1 MNNENKIEKILKLDV
16 HVGEDIYEGIYR
28 ESIHDN
34 DNDIYFSVNNL
45 SECPED
51 AIIGRDL
58 FDSNDYIRA
67 LNKGIE
73 LANKGYTRVEFGKEI
88 KEEE

>member
-1 MNNENKIEKILKLDV
+1 MEKILKLD
-16 HVGEDIYEGIYR
+16 IYYTENMYIGGDRNQTIIDK
-28 ESIHDN
+28 E
-34 DNDIYFSVNNL
+34 NDINFGVSNL
-45 SECPED
+45 TDCPED

-58 FDSNDYIRA
+58 FDSDDYIRA

-73 LANKGYTRVEFGKEI
+73 LANKGYTKVIAGKRI

>member
-1 MNNENKIEKILKLDV
+1 MEKILKLNIYYT
-16 HVGEDIYEGIYR
+16 EDMDSWGDRSQTIIDKE
-28 ESIHDN
+28 
-34 DNDIYFSVNNL
+34 NDINFGVYNL
-45 SECPED
+45 TDCPED

-58 FDSNDYIRA
+58 FNSDDYIRA

-73 LANKGYTRVEFGKEI
+73 LANKGYTRVVAGERI

>member
-1 MNNENKIEKILKLDV
+1 MEKVLEL
-16 HVGEDIYEGIYR
+16 DIYYTEDMDSCEDRSQTIIDK
-28 ESIHDN
+28 E
-34 DNDIYFSVNNL
+34 NDINFGVCNL
-45 SECPED
+45 TDCPED

-58 FDSNDYIRA
+58 FNSDDYIRA

-73 LANKGYTRVEFGKEI
+73 LANKGYTKVIAGKRI

>member
-1 MNNENKIEKILKLDV
+1 MEKILKLDIYYT
-16 HVGEDIYEGIYR
+16 EDMDIGGDRSQTIIDKE
-28 ESIHDN
+28 
-34 DNDIYFSVNNL
+34 NDINFGVSNL
-45 SECPED
+45 TECPED

-58 FDSNDYIRA
+58 FNSDDYIRA

-73 LANKGYTRVEFGKEI
+73 LANKGYTKVVAGERI

>member
-1 MNNENKIEKILKLDV
+1 MNNDNKMEKILKLDIFV
-16 HVGEDIYEGIYR
+16 VENSYEGIYR
-28 ESIHDN
+28 ENIHDE
-34 DNDIYFSVNNL
+34 DNDIHFDVNNL
-45 SECPED
+45 NECPED

-73 LANKGYTRVEFGKEI
+73 LANKGYTKVEFGKEI
-88 KEEE
+88 KEKD

>member
-1 MNNENKIEKILKLDV
+1 MEKILKLDIYYT
-16 HVGEDIYEGIYR
+16 ENMDIGGDRSQTIIDKE
-28 ESIHDN
+28 
-34 DNDIYFSVNNL
+34 NDINFGVSNL
-45 SECPED
+45 AECPED

-58 FDSNDYIRA
+58 FNSDDYIRA

-73 LANKGYTRVEFGKEI
+73 LANKGYTKVVAGERI